1 MVNGLSMSISHLNN
15 IFKFFLLAVLAL
27 SVRCSANRPVADC
40 NVDIPVADFCQGDI
54 VFRLGRTIQS
64 SAIASQGAGGYS
76 HIGILI
82 EVDSAL
88 QILHIEPSRQ
98 ASEKIKTEALPEFFS
113 AEQAVAGCVVR
124 HNGISEP
131 SRAAIADY
139 AKYLLNSD
147 ISFDH
152 DYLLSDSSRMY
163 CTELVERVY
172 SHVGISL
179 SQEKKVRL
187 PLAKEPVI
195 LPSAIYENDSL
206 VSIWSYRTD

>member
-1 MVNGLSMSISHLNN
+1 M
-15 IFKFFLLAVLAL
+15 
-27 SVRCSANRPVADC
+27 ANC
-40 NVDIPVADFCQGDI
+40 NVDIPVADFRQADI

-88 QILHIEPSRQ
+88 QVLHIEPSRQ
-98 ASEKIKTEALPEFFS
+98 ASEKIKTETLPEFFS

-124 HNGISEP
+124 HSGISEP

-163 CTELVERVY
+163 CTELVERIY
-172 SHVGISL
+172 HRVGISL
-179 SQEKKVRL
+179 SQEKKIRL

-206 VSIWSYRTD
+206 VNIWSYRAD

>member
-1 MVNGLSMSISHLNN
+1 MSILPRNSIL
-15 IFKFFLLAVLAL
+15 KLFLFAALVL

-40 NVDIPVADFCQGDI
+40 NVDIPVADFQQADI

-88 QILHIEPSRQ
+88 QVLHIEPSRQ
-98 ASEKIKTEALPEFFS
+98 ASEKIKTETLPEFFS

-124 HNGISEP
+124 HSGISEP

-163 CTELVERVY
+163 CTELVERIY
-172 SHVGISL
+172 HRVGISL
-179 SQEKKVRL
+179 AQEKKIRL

-206 VSIWSYRTD
+206 VNIWSYRAD

>member
-1 MVNGLSMSISHLNN
+1 MSILPRNSIL
-15 IFKFFLLAVLAL
+15 KLFLFALLAL

-40 NVDIPVADFCQGDI
+40 SVDIPVADFRQADI

-88 QILHIEPSRQ
+88 QVLHIEPSRQ
-98 ASEKIKTEALPEFFS
+98 SSEKIKTETLQEFFS

-124 HNGISEP
+124 HSGISEP
-131 SRAAIADY
+131 SRAAIAGY
-139 AKYLLNSD
+139 AKHLLNSD
-147 ISFDH
+147 IAFDH
-152 DYLLSDSSRMY
+152 DYQLSDSSRMY
-163 CTELVERVY
+163 CTELVEIIYR
-172 SHVGISL
+172 HIGISL

-206 VSIWSYRTD
+206 VSIWSYRAD